1 MEQII
6 YKLKKDIIEVLNLDT
21 SPEEIDNEATL
32 FGHGLGLDS
41 IDAIE
46 LIVLLDKRYNI
57 KITQKEE
64 ARKIFTSIR
73 TMAEYIQLHSK

>member
-1 MEQII
+1 MEEII
-6 YKLKKDIIEVLNLDT
+6 YKLKQDIIEVLNLDT
-21 SPEEIDNEATL
+21 TPEAIDNDAPL

-57 KITQKEE
+57 KITQQDE
-64 ARKIFTSIR
+64 AKKAFASIR
-73 TMAEYIQLHSK
+73 VMAEYIQTHRK